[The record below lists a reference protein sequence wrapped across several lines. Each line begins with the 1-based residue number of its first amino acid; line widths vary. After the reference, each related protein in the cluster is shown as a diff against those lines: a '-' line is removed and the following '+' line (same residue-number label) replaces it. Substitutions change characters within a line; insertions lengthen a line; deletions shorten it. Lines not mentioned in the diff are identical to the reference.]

1 MGVEVEIKAH
11 VDSPERVI
19 ARLEEIGTF
28 RRRYLKEDRYFGRS
42 RDPKRSRFRLR
53 RDGERWVC
61 TYKQKDLVDRVE
73 QNREVEF
80 DVSDGG
86 AFTTLAEELGFFVA
100 VEKRKEG
107 SEWLVDGVLVEV
119 SDVRT
124 LGHFVELEL
133 ILPDGSDRDSLAA
146 ARQRLYALLDRI
158 GIPSDRIET
167 RPYTQMIYE
176 NSTLTEQTTRASL

>member
-11 VDSPERVI
+11 VDAPEGVI
-19 ARLEEIGTF
+19 ARLEEIGSF
-28 RRRYLKEDRYFGRS
+28 RRRYIKEDRYFGRS

-61 TYKQKDLVDRVE
+61 TYKQKTLVDRVE

-80 DVSDGG
+80 DVSDGD
-86 AFTTLAEELGFFVA
+86 AFTSLAEELGFFVA

-107 SEWLVDGVLVEV
+107 SEWTVDGIIVEV
-119 SDVRT
+119 SNVFS

-133 ILPDGSDRDSLAA
+133 ILQDESDPEELAA
-146 ARQRLYALLDRI
+146 ARRRLFALLERI
-158 GIPSDRIET
+158 GIPASRIET

-176 NSTLTEQTTRASL
+176 NRTITGQTAGASL